1 MTKEMKKEFTYNL
14 KHINYSNIPPLV
26 GEMMS
31 LLKNH
36 HYGSF
41 KTDVNTAIIGCA
53 LEIENGNTDPLELKQ
68 GFEIHLMHDIGKL
81 GMSSEFLDFSG
92 RYTSEMFDE
101 MKKHSEEGAN
111 LLEKL
116 DFDVKVYNAVEF
128 HHSNFDGSSYPGG
141 EKEAAIPFHS
151 RVIRIAD
158 SANTFLTKFCEKEGG
173 SGVFEDL
180 DKWTGNWYD
189 PDLIASF
196 NSLHNK
202 VMDACKK
209 LGVSDP
215 SQTVYM
221 ERLVHL
227 YSDSLPL
234 TSVEEVE
241 QHYSL

>member
-1 MTKEMKKEFTYNL
+1 MTREMKKEFTYNL
-14 KHINYSNIPPLV
+14 NHSNYSNIPPLA
-26 GEMMS
+26 GEMMA

-41 KTDVNTAIIGCA
+41 KTAVYTAIIGCTI
-53 LEIENGNTDPLELKQ
+53 EIEHGNTDPLNLKQ
-68 GFEIHLMHDIGKL
+68 GFETYLMHDIGKL
-81 GMSSEFLDFSG
+81 GMSPEFLNFSG
-92 RYTSEMFDE
+92 RYKTGMFDE
-101 MKKHSEEGAN
+101 MKKHSEKGAD
-111 LLEKL
+111 LLKEL
-116 DFDVKVYNAVEF
+116 GFDVTVYEAVEF
-128 HHSNFDGSSYPGG
+128 HHSNFNSSGYPGG
-141 EKEAAIPFHS
+141 KKEEAIPFHS

-158 SANTFLTKFCEKEGG
+158 SVNAFLTRLCGKEGEL
-173 SGVFEDL
+173 GVFNDL
-180 DKWTGNWYD
+180 DKWTGDSYD
-189 PDLIASF
+189 PNLITSF
-196 NSLHNK
+196 ESLHNK

-234 TSVEEVE
+234 KSVEEVE